1 MDLASSD
8 RNSEHKKRLETLNS
22 ESKNSIIGNNQ
33 AILDTIGALID
44 NVKVQQ
50 PPVISHKRNF
60 GMLEKKDKVKV
71 KKRSL
76 S

>member
-1 MDLASSD
+1 MHEAESANEMDLASSD
-8 RNSEHKKRLETLNS
+8 RNSEHKRRLETE

-33 AILDTIGALID
+33 AILDTIGVLID

-60 GMLEKKDKVKV
+60 GLLE
-71 KKRSL
+71 
-76 S
+76 